1 VKRKERGEENTQEWL
16 NTYAD
21 MITLVLTFFVL
32 LYSISNV
39 NITKLE
45 EIANAMQKK
54 LGLETNIKLEE
65 VPSDLKFPAI
75 GEDSVP
81 NGFETDQPLTQMQSM
96 AASIQQYMEDQD
108 IQVNV
113 TSKENYIYIRF
124 KNDLLFG
131 PDSSVLLDNSRDALN
146 YIGTLLRDDD
156 DEISA
161 VYINGHTAESAG
173 SLVNDRI
180 LSSERAANVAIYLE
194 DQVKVDPRKLIT
206 RGYGKYY
213 PIADNS
219 TKEGREQNRRVD
231 MIILGKDFQITDMAD
246 DDAELFNP
254 VSPFDVPG
262 AINTEQEG
270 EKTSG

>member
-1 VKRKERGEENTQEWL
+1 
-16 NTYAD
+16 
-21 MITLVLTFFVL
+21 M
-32 LYSISNV
+32 
-39 NITKLE
+39 
-45 EIANAMQKK
+45 
-54 LGLETNIKLEE
+54 
-65 VPSDLKFPAI
+65 
-75 GEDSVP
+75 
-81 NGFETDQPLTQMQSM
+81 
-96 AASIQQYMEDQD
+96 
-108 IQVNV
+108 

-231 MIILGKDFQITDMAD
+231 MIILGKDFQISDMAD

>member
-1 VKRKERGEENTQEWL
+1 MKRKKQGEENTQAWL

-45 EIANAMQKK
+45 QIANAMQKK
-54 LGLETNIKLEE
+54 LGLASNVELEE
-65 VPSDLKFPAI
+65 VPQDLKFPAI
-75 GEDSVP
+75 GEETVP
-81 NGFETDQPLTQMQSM
+81 NGIPTDQPLTQMQSM
-96 AASIQQYMEDQD
+96 ATSIQQYMDENN
-108 IQVNV
+108 IQVSV
-113 TSKENYIYIRF
+113 TSKENYLYIRF

-131 PDSSVLLDNSRDALN
+131 PDSSVLLDNSKAALG
-146 YIGTLLRDDD
+146 YIGELLNTDDG
-156 DEISA
+156 EISA
-161 VYINGHTAESAG
+161 VYINGHTAQSAG
-173 SLVNDRI
+173 SLVNDRL

-194 DQVKVDPRKLIT
+194 EKVGVDPKKLIT

-231 MIILGKDFQITDMAD
+231 MIILGKDFQMSDVAEEDT
-246 DDAELFNP
+246 ELFNP

-262 AINTEQEG
+262 AIHTEQEG
-270 EKTSG
+270 EQSQ

>member
-1 VKRKERGEENTQEWL
+1 MKRKERGEENTQEWL

-32 LYSISNV
+32 LYSS
-39 NITKLE
+39 
-45 EIANAMQKK
+45 APACPMQ
-54 LGLETNIKLEE
+54 
-65 VPSDLKFPAI
+65 
-75 GEDSVP
+75 SV
-81 NGFETDQPLTQMQSM
+81 QSM

>member
-1 VKRKERGEENTQEWL
+1 
-16 NTYAD
+16 
-21 MITLVLTFFVL
+21 M
-32 LYSISNV
+32 
-39 NITKLE
+39 
-45 EIANAMQKK
+45 
-54 LGLETNIKLEE
+54 
-65 VPSDLKFPAI
+65 
-75 GEDSVP
+75 
-81 NGFETDQPLTQMQSM
+81 
-96 AASIQQYMEDQD
+96 
-108 IQVNV
+108 
-113 TSKENYIYIRF
+113 
-124 KNDLLFG
+124 
-131 PDSSVLLDNSRDALN
+131 
-146 YIGTLLRDDD
+146 
-156 DEISA
+156 
-161 VYINGHTAESAG
+161 
-173 SLVNDRI
+173 NDRI